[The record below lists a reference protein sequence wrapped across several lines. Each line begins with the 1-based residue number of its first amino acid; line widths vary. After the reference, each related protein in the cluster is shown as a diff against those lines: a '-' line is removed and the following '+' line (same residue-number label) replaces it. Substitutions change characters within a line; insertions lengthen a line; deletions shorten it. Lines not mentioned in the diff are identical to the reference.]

1 MILHQYVVYEPAT
14 GRVYVKGNG
23 ELRSVDPQNFS
34 PTAEV
39 VTYVGG
45 RSDNLHVSNGE
56 VLDCVEMPLI
66 ATNTPL
72 LANGTDEA
80 VISGIPE
87 GVQVEWPDGQTDI
100 VTGGEIRFSVDLA
113 GTYTFRFTAVP
124 YLDQEVVI
132 EAVAA
137 T

>member
-1 MILHQYVVYEPAT
+1 MILYQYVVYEPDT

-56 VLDCVEMPLI
+56 VLDCVEMSLI
-66 ATNTPL
+66 TTNTPL
-72 LANGTDEA
+72 IADGTDEA

-100 VTGGEIRFSVDLA
+100 VTGGEIRFSVDLP

-132 EAVAA
+132 EALAA
-137 T
+137 N

>member
-1 MILHQYVVYEPAT
+1 MKRWAIYKSNT
-14 GRVYVKGNG
+14 GQIDRVYSGPEYEALIQPQVG
-23 ELRSVDPQNFS
+23 EQVVVILG
-34 PTAEV
+34 AEDDASSYVESGV
-39 VTYVGG
+39 VTQ
-45 RSDNLHVSNGE
+45 RQL
-56 VLDCVEMPLI
+56 MPLI
-66 ATNTPL
+66 ITNTPL

-87 GVQVEWPDGQTDI
+87 GAQVEWPDGQIDI

-113 GTYTFRFTAVP
+113 GTYTFQFTAVP
-124 YLDQEVVI
+124 YLDQEVTI

>member
-1 MILHQYVVYEPAT
+1 MNRWAIYNQQ
-14 GRVYVKGNG
+14 GRIDSIYSGPDFEAQLQAQG
-23 ELRSVDPQNFS
+23 GL
-34 PTAEV
+34 EV
-39 VTYVGG
+39 VPIADDLDDVTAYISGG
-45 RSDNLHVSNGE
+45 DVQPKQPMS
-56 VLDCVEMPLI
+56 LI
-66 ATNTPL
+66 TTNTPL

-87 GVQVEWPDGQTDI
+87 GAQVEWPDGQTDI

-113 GTYTFRFTAVP
+113 GTYTFQFTAVP
-124 YLDQEVVI
+124 YLDQEVTI

>member
-1 MILHQYVVYEPAT
+1 MKRWAIYKSNT
-14 GRVYVKGNG
+14 GQIDRVYSGPEYEALIQPQVG
-23 ELRSVDPQNFS
+23 EQVVVILG
-34 PTAEV
+34 AEDDASSYVESGV
-39 VTYVGG
+39 VTQ
-45 RSDNLHVSNGE
+45 RQL
-56 VLDCVEMPLI
+56 MPLI
-66 ATNTPL
+66 ITNTPL

-87 GVQVEWPDGQTDI
+87 GAQVEWPDGQTDI

-113 GTYTFRFTAVP
+113 GTYTFQFTAVP
-124 YLDQEVVI
+124 YLDQEVTI

>member
-1 MILHQYVVYEPAT
+1 MILYQYVVCEPDT

-124 YLDQEVVI
+124 YLDQEITI
-132 EAVAA
+132 EAIAA
-137 T
+137 P

>member
-124 YLDQEVVI
+124 YLDQEVTI
-132 EAVAA
+132 EALAA
-137 T
+137 N

>member
-1 MILHQYVVYEPAT
+1 MILNQYVVYEPDT

-87 GVQVEWPDGQTDI
+87 GAQVEWPDGQTDI

-113 GTYTFRFTAVP
+113 GTYTFQFTAVP

-132 EAVAA
+132 EAFAE

>member
-1 MILHQYVVYEPAT
+1 MILYQYVVCEPDT

-87 GVQVEWPDGQTDI
+87 GAQAEWPDGQIDI

-113 GTYTFRFTAVP
+113 GTYTFQFTAVP

-132 EAVAA
+132 EAFAE